1 MEDLIKAIDEI
12 TQDDIIKIVIS
23 NKINKDVEYNKITFV
38 YKETNKKQY
47 YQIEKYTDK
56 QVFHENIDKTDLKNK
71 VLEYLE
77 SKYKNLAA
85 WSTNTTFDLKISK
98 KGKVFLGKKKS
109 DNAKFVN
116 KGHNKEKNYI
126 LKEGMIIQPLIDLGV
141 FTKEGKVVN
150 SKYDKYKQIN
160 RFVEIIDDEIKKNDY
175 KELTILDFGC
185 GKSYLTFVLYYYF
198 VEIKKINVKMIG
210 LDLKADVINKCN
222 EIAKAY
228 NYENLHFEIG
238 DVNGFK
244 YNNKVDMVITL
255 HACDTATDYALY
267 NAIKW
272 NSKMI
277 FSVHF
282 EIGDVN
288 GFKYNNKVDM
298 VITLHACD
306 TATDYALYNA
316 IKWNSKMIFSVPC
329 CQHEFNHQM
338 KAESL
343 DILTKYGI
351 VQERVAALM
360 TDATRANLLES
371 VGYKTQ
377 LLEFIDIAH
386 SPKNILIRASK
397 SNISK
402 EKREKSLKEV
412 ETLIKQFN
420 FKPTLFNLLKNDN
433 LI

>member
-1 MEDLIKAIDEI
+1 MEELKRTLEEVFKSE
-12 TQDDIIKIVIS
+12 IIKIVIS
-23 NKINKDVEYNKITFV
+23 NKVKKDEKYNKIAINL
-38 YKETNKKQY
+38 KENNKNKF
-47 YQIEKYTDK
+47 YQIEKFTDK
-56 QVFHENIDKTDLKNK
+56 QVFHENIKINEISEK
-71 VLEYLE
+71 VGELIFGN
-77 SKYKNLAA
+77 YKQMTA
-85 WSTNTTFDLKISK
+85 WSNNEIFDLKISK
-98 KGKVFLGKKKS
+98 KGKIFLGKKKN
-109 DNAKFVN
+109 DNSKIVA

-126 LKEGMIIQPLIDLGV
+126 LKEGMIIEPLIDLGV

-160 RFVEIIDDEIKKNDY
+160 RFIEIIDDEIKKNDY

-198 VEIKKINVKMIG
+198 VKIKNINVKMIG
-210 LDLKADVINKCN
+210 LDLKEDVIKKCN
-222 EIAKAY
+222 DIAKRY
-228 NYENLHFEIG
+228 NYENLHFELG
-238 DVNGFK
+238 D
-244 YNNKVDMVITL
+244 I
-255 HACDTATDYALY
+255 
-267 NAIKW
+267 
-272 NSKMI
+272 
-277 FSVHF
+277 
-282 EIGDVN
+282 N

-329 CQHEFNHQM
+329 CQHEFNSQM
-338 KAESL
+338 KANELS
-343 DILTKYGI
+343 ILTKYGI

-360 TDATRANLLES
+360 TDSVRANLLEC

-397 SNISK
+397 NNISK
-402 EKREKSLKEV
+402 EKKEKSLNEV
-412 ETLIKQFN
+412 NNLIRTFN
-420 FKPTLFNLLKNDN
+420 FNPTLYNLLKNDN

>member
-1 MEDLIKAIDEI
+1 MEELKRTLEEVFKSE
-12 TQDDIIKIVIS
+12 IIKIVIS
-23 NKINKDVEYNKITFV
+23 NKVKKDEKYNKIAINL
-38 YKETNKKQY
+38 KENNKNKF
-47 YQIEKYTDK
+47 YQIEKFTDK
-56 QVFHENIDKTDLKNK
+56 QVFHENIKINEIRDKVGELIFGN
-71 VLEYLE
+71 
-77 SKYKNLAA
+77 YKQMTA
-85 WSTNTTFDLKISK
+85 WSNNEIFDLKISK
-98 KGKVFLGKKKS
+98 KGKIFLGKKKN
-109 DNAKFVN
+109 DNSKIVA

-126 LKEGMIIQPLIDLGV
+126 LKEGMIIEPLIDLGV

-160 RFVEIIDDEIKKNDY
+160 RFIEIIDDEIKKNDY

-198 VEIKKINVKMIG
+198 VKIKNINVKMIG
-210 LDLKADVINKCN
+210 LDLKEDVIKKCN
-222 EIAKAY
+222 DIAKRY
-228 NYENLHFEIG
+228 NYENLHFELG
-238 DVNGFK
+238 D
-244 YNNKVDMVITL
+244 I
-255 HACDTATDYALY
+255 
-267 NAIKW
+267 
-272 NSKMI
+272 
-277 FSVHF
+277 
-282 EIGDVN
+282 N

-329 CQHEFNHQM
+329 CQHEFNSQM
-338 KAESL
+338 KANELS
-343 DILTKYGI
+343 ILTKYGI

-360 TDATRANLLES
+360 TDSVRANLLEC

-397 SNISK
+397 NNISK
-402 EKREKSLKEV
+402 EKKEKSLNEV
-412 ETLIKQFN
+412 NNLIRTFN
-420 FKPTLFNLLKNDN
+420 FNPTLYNLLKNDN

>member
-12 TQDDIIKIVIS
+12 TQDDIVKIVIS
-23 NKINKDVEYNKITFV
+23 NKMNKDVEYNKITFI

-56 QVFHENIDKTDLKNK
+56 QVFHENIDKKDLKNK
-71 VLEYLE
+71 VLEYVE

-85 WSTNTTFDLKISK
+85 WSINTTFDLKISK

-210 LDLKADVINKCN
+210 LDLKADVIKKCN

-228 NYENLHFEIG
+228 NYENL
-238 DVNGFK
+238 
-244 YNNKVDMVITL
+244 
-255 HACDTATDYALY
+255 
-267 NAIKW
+267 
-272 NSKMI
+272 
-277 FSVHF
+277 HF

-412 ETLIKQFN
+412 ETLIQQFN
-420 FKPTLFNLLKNDN
+420 FNPTLFNLLKNDN

>member
-1 MEDLIKAIDEI
+1 MEDLKTVIDEI
-12 TQDDIIKIVIS
+12 VKEEIVKVVVS
-23 NKINKDVEYNKITFV
+23 NKMNKDVEYNKINFML
-38 YKETNKKQY
+38 KESKQKQY
-47 YQIEKYTDK
+47 YQIEKFTDK
-56 QVFHENIDKTDLKNK
+56 QVFHDNIDVDMLGEKL
-71 VLEYLE
+71 LEYI
-77 SKYKNLAA
+77 SSSYKQVGA
-85 WSTNTTFDLKISK
+85 WSNDTTFDLKISK

-109 DNAKFVN
+109 DNGKIAN
-116 KGHNKEKNYI
+116 KSHNKEKNYI

-160 RFVEIIDDEIKKNDY
+160 RFIEIIDDEIKKNDY

-198 VEIKKINVKMIG
+198 VEIKKIDVKMIG
-210 LDLKADVINKCN
+210 LDLKADVIKKCN
-222 EIAKAY
+222 EIAQRY
-228 NYENLHFEIG
+228 NYENLKFELG
-238 DVNGFK
+238 DINGYK

-255 HACDTATDYALY
+255 HACDTATD
-267 NAIKW
+267 
-272 NSKMI
+272 
-277 FSVHF
+277 H
-282 EIGDVN
+282 
-288 GFKYNNKVDM
+288 
-298 VITLHACD
+298 
-306 TATDYALYNA
+306 ALYNA

-343 DILTKYGI
+343 SILTNYGI

-360 TDATRANLLES
+360 TDAARANLLEC

-397 SNISK
+397 SNVSK
-402 EKREKSLKEV
+402 EKKEKSLNEV
-412 ETLIKQFN
+412 EELMKQFN
-420 FKPTLFNLLKNDN
+420 LNPTLYNLLKEDN